1 MWSGSI
7 SFGLVNVPVKLF
19 SAVSQKEVHF
29 HMLTDDGKCRVR
41 RKLVCADTGEEVDY
55 KDTTRGYEIAPDEY
69 VTITPEELAGLKPE
83 ASRTIDITDF
93 VELADIDPIYFD
105 RPYYLAPDNRAEK
118 GYHLLWK
125 AMRDAGKVGLAKFVM
140 RQKEYL
146 CAIRPTD
153 QLLMLETMNY
163 ADEVNDP
170 AEIPGV
176 DAHPKLEERQLKMA
190 RQLIDALSGEF
201 KPAKY
206 KDEYRDQVLKMIED
220 KAQGKEITIAPEPR
234 EPARAVNLMK
244 ALEASIAEAKRSR
257 ARAGRDAE
265 REDRARPGSQHNGH
279 HEARPSRRKPP
290 ARSERSSHSRSQP
303 RARKKSA

>member
-1 MWSGSI
+1 MPRAMWSGSI

-19 SAVSQKEVHF
+19 PAVSQKEVHF
-29 HMLTDDGKCRVR
+29 HMLTGDGKCRVR
-41 RKLVCADTGEEVDY
+41 RKLVCGDTGEEVEY
-55 KDTTRGYEIAPDEY
+55 KDTTRGYEVAPDEY
-69 VTITPEELAGLKPE
+69 VTVTPEDLAALKPE

-93 VELADIDPIYFD
+93 VELSDIDPIYFE
-105 RPYYLAPDNRAEK
+105 RAYYLAPDNRAEK
-118 GYHLLWK
+118 AYHLLWK

-163 ADEVNDP
+163 ADEINDP
-170 AEIPGV
+170 EEVPGV
-176 DAHPKLEERQLKMA
+176 DARPKIEEKQLKMA

-201 KPAKY
+201 EPEKY
-206 KDEYRDQVLKMIED
+206 KDEYRGQVLKMIEQ
-220 KAQGKEITIAPEPR
+220 KAEGKEITHAAEPK

-257 ARAGRDAE
+257 TSAGRHAGDD
-265 REDRARPGSQHNGH
+265 DRAPRR
-279 HEARPSRRKPP
+279 APSSSHARRKPP
-290 ARSERSSHSRSQP
+290 ARSERSGASRATHP
-303 RARKKSA
+303 RSRKKSA